1 MHFFYTG
8 INQELFS
15 NANCALTDDPF
26 QFDLWTITKST
37 PGEGNKCIG
46 GVDDERIEPC
56 DASIIPIDSDVIFD
70 NVQET
75 SDNNMQE
82 TPDSNMQENSDNN
95 MQETSDNNMQETL
108 DNNAQETSESDIEM
122 QLIEDSECAA
132 KIGDQISSIHQ
143 QELRSVYSRE
153 LKVSGNDERVTGTY
167 TISDE
172 ILGYPFKEVWKRET
186 DSDNV
191 ASVDTFYIFY
201 LPDAFGWRVGNKQSY
216 WQSGLDPQ
224 GYYYSSKFK
233 IIYSK
238 HVSNHGLIS
247 FQYRRFYFAF
257 ENNFIMPKLA

>member
-1 MHFFYTG
+1 M
-8 INQELFS
+8 S

-26 QFDLWTITKST
+26 QFDLWTILISS
-37 PGEGNKCIG
+37 PGDRNICVGA
-46 GVDDERIEPC
+46 VDDERIKPC
-56 DASIIPIDSDVIFD
+56 DASIAPIDSDIISDD

-75 SDNNMQE
+75 SDTNVQE
-82 TPDSNMQENSDNN
+82 TSDTN
-95 MQETSDNNMQETL
+95 MQETSESGIDMQV
-108 DNNAQETSESDIEM
+108 SDE
-122 QLIEDSECAA
+122 SECAA
-132 KIGDQISSIHQ
+132 EIGDQITSIHK

-172 ILGYPFKEVWKRET
+172 ILGYPFKEVWKKET

-224 GYYYSSKFK
+224 GYYYSSKCLK
-233 IIYSK
+233 S
-238 HVSNHGLIS
+238 
-247 FQYRRFYFAF
+247 
-257 ENNFIMPKLA
+257 

>member
-1 MHFFYTG
+1 M
-8 INQELFS
+8 
-15 NANCALTDDPF
+15 TDDPF
-26 QFDLWTITKST
+26 QFDFWTITKST
-37 PGEGNKCIG
+37 PGKENRCIG
-46 GVDDERIEPC
+46 GVDDKRIEPC
-56 DASIIPIDSDVIFD
+56 DTSIIPIDSDVIFD
-70 NVQET
+70 NVRET

-82 TPDSNMQENSDNN
+82 TPDNSMQENSDNN
-95 MQETSDNNMQETL
+95 MQETSDNNM
-108 DNNAQETSESDIEM
+108 QETSESDIEM

-186 DSDNV
+186 DSDNI

-216 WQSGLDPQ
+216 WQSGRDPE
-224 GYYYSSKFK
+224 GYYYSSKSK
-233 IIYSK
+233 EIYIK
-238 HVSNHGLIS
+238 HVSNHGLFN
-247 FQYRRFYFAF
+247 FQYKRFYFAF
-257 ENNFIMPKLA
+257 ENNFITPKLA